1 MTGVDYTRSSWS
13 AATVPNHSYKSEKMM
28 KRMTQTPRKV
38 LQIIVNLLV
47 MLALAWLV
55 MPTLLIKPS
64 RAQVIPVTGQS
75 FNS

>member
-1 MTGVDYTRSSWS
+1 
-13 AATVPNHSYKSEKMM
+13 M